1 MAASPGMEGG
11 EEGQGRG
18 LSTEMV
24 PAPQGVEPS
33 CLRPLCPSDLL
44 TTAIALPAQGA
55 ISQVL

>member
-11 EEGQGRG
+11 AEGQGRG

-24 PAPQGVEPS
+24 PALQGVEA
-33 CLRPLCPSDLL
+33 CCLCPPCPSNLR